1 MKLVTFSTGTT
12 NQVDVANAGVVRDVS
27 ELLPSGAGMLEVIEA
42 WDELW
47 PTLRGRRAADP
58 AAGLGGVARADPH
71 AAAQYLCV
79 GKNYRDHI
87 AEFSRSGYDAPSEE
101 LSGKPIVFSKA
112 TASVS
117 SVKAAGIRCLGST
130 STLSS

>member
-47 PTLRGRRAADP
+47 PTLRGRTTALPILPLDSVELRAPIPTPRRNISASGRTT
-58 AAGLGGVARADPH
+58 ATTSRNS
-71 AAAQYLCV
+71 AAAATTLRARNCQ
-79 GKNYRDHI
+79 
-87 AEFSRSGYDAPSEE
+87 ASRSCSARPR
-101 LSGKPIVFSKA
+101 L
-112 TASVS
+112 
-117 SVKAAGIRCLGST
+117 R
-130 STLSS
+130 